1 MKTKAFTANLA
12 TLLIAPTTAK
22 AITKVGFG
30 ESDVAETPDDTA
42 LLNPYMK
49 QINSSRV
56 VDSTSVE
63 ITYSLGYNEANGK
76 TIKEIGLF
84 TTDGTLL
91 VREVK
96 NTILKDADTSY
107 DGIMTILL

>member
-1 MKTKAFTANLA
+1 MKTRAFTATLA
-12 TLLIAPTTAK
+12 TLLIAPTASK

-30 ESDVAETPDDTA
+30 ESDTAETPDDIA
-42 LLNPYMK
+42 LANPYMK
-49 QINSSRV
+49 RINSSKV
-56 VDSTSVE
+56 VDNSSVE

-84 TTDGTLL
+84 TEDGVLV

-96 NTILKDADTSY
+96 NTIIKDADTSY
-107 DGIMTILL
+107 DGTMTILL